1 MAAAGLLS
9 HTFAAVA
16 AERIRFALRGDRGT
30 MVHLNGCG
38 ELLKNP
44 NLSLLCRGQYMTYL
58 ESPDVNA
65 F

>member
-1 MAAAGLLS
+1 MAAADLFT

-38 ELLKNP
+38 ELFKK
-44 NLSLLCRGQYMTYL
+44 S
-58 ESPDVNA
+58 
-65 F
+65 